1 MPNIKLKFIYLCIL
15 LFVFMASMLNSVSG
29 LKTIFYDDFENWS
42 GWYNYSSGAVEQ
54 SSNYAHSGIYSLR
67 KFLNDDPNGG
77 YKLIGKEIGR
87 DIVME
92 GWIYR
97 PLPYVSGRWDRIG
110 IEDENFNGYSIRI
123 EHDYNKIAIETR
135 ENGIAVNT
143 LVITNWNPP
152 ENQWYYFKFYIY
164 SNGTLRLEV
173 YYENGSLG
181 ATVSAIDN
189 IYTKFDR
196 VVVHGGQDYYVDD
209 LRISDLYPPLRVRY
223 IEEYN
228 ATATV
233 DGTGKTNYS
242 YGLTGHIIIE
252 NTAPYKED
260 TLNDVWV
267 AVDIKNNASGL
278 RLVYNGTPKG
288 VFIESSAPAYT
299 NLPNANT
306 YIHIP
311 ILPNNSYVEYEFDID
326 ASQTLPILVNETY
339 DVTKIPANKMSEW
352 TVNLI
357 VYLNK
362 NLVPN
367 GENVNVNVIKY
378 LSNGQFY
385 DNFENW
391 TGWNQ
396 YKNGIV
402 QWSSIQ
408 SHSGNYSL
416 EKYGISTSLNN
427 DPNGGYKLLP
437 KEIGRDVVISGW
449 VYRPSN
455 WGGGPIDRI
464 GLEDENFDG
473 YSFEVNHYSNY
484 ISIDRRTNGNPT
496 EISPEVYWNPPED
509 EWYYFELKIYS
520 NGTITFS
527 TYYQNGS
534 LAATVSTI
542 DNTYTKFDRVVIH
555 GGYVYYVDDL
565 EVNSKN
571 FDFYGDKNW
580 KYLEITSANSS
591 EGTAV
596 LFDGDYFKKDYNTS
610 NLNAINWTNITLNW
624 SNDSAT
630 LVFNVLG
637 NYSYSERD
645 NILAKYGF
653 AKILFNYNGTNT
665 NTSIKGV
672 YASGSYSISTDHGTT
687 GEINI
692 WIENVTFKNDA
703 KSYSFNLT
711 NLNIWA
717 VNKSAYELY
726 WNPFNKS
733 IWIDGSNYTITPNI
747 DIPPGEVWN
756 SKTYNFTFSGVP
768 IVWANCSFTLSKK
781 DYILLN
787 EVSQIGSSYVVVEEI
802 YVVGSYL
809 IKVTKHIVPDADG
822 TYDIYIVVENIGSV
836 KTPEYVY
843 VYDLIPKNFT
853 VSDEWVNQSSMLIAE
868 GNHTITTNPRYNLSM
883 WWALHAIY
891 PGADGDGNW
900 NDTAEILANKTVV
913 IHYKL
918 NGTGEFY
925 PSDAF
930 IVGIDPTNSLLPTTS
945 PKITTVAGTV
955 ENNFEIF
962 LILINVIFGLGIL
975 TKRNIRNNK

>member
-1 MPNIKLKFIYLCIL
+1 MPDVRLRFVNSSIVLITLIL
-15 LFVFMASMLNSVSG
+15 TVPLLMLNCVSG

-42 GWYNYSSGAVEQ
+42 GWYNYSNGAVEQ
-54 SSNYAHSGIYSLR
+54 SSNYSYSGTYSLR

-87 DIVME
+87 NIVVE

-97 PLPYVSGRWDRIG
+97 PTPYVSGKWDRIG

-123 EHDYNKIAIETR
+123 EHDYNIIAIETR
-135 ENGIAVNT
+135 VGGIASST
-143 LVITNWNPP
+143 LATATWNPP
-152 ENQWYYFKFYIY
+152 ENEWYHFKFYLY
-164 SNGTLRLEV
+164 SNGTLKLEV

-181 ATVSAIDN
+181 ATVSTTDN
-189 IYTKFDR
+189 TYTKFDR

-228 ATATV
+228 ATAIV
-233 DGTGKTNYS
+233 DGTGKTDYS
-242 YGLTGHIIIE
+242 SGLTGHIVIE
-252 NTAPYKED
+252 NTAPYEED

-288 VFIESSAPAYT
+288 VFIKDSAPAYT
-299 NLPNANT
+299 GLPSGLT

-339 DVTKIPANKMSEW
+339 DATKIPANKMSEW
-352 TVNLI
+352 TINLT

-367 GENVNVNVIKY
+367 GENVNVKVIKY

-391 TGWNQ
+391 TGWEQ
-396 YKNGIV
+396 YRNGIV
-402 QWSSIQ
+402 QWSSSY

-416 EKYGISTSLNN
+416 EKYGVSTSLNN
-427 DPNGGYKLLP
+427 DPNGGFKLLP

-449 VYRPSN
+449 IYRPSN

-464 GLEDENFDG
+464 GLEDENFNG
-473 YSFEVNHYSNY
+473 YSFRVDHYNNY
-484 ISIDRRTNGNPT
+484 ISIDRRTGGNPQ
-496 EISPEVYWNPPED
+496 EISIEVPWNPPED
-509 EWYYFELKIYS
+509 EWYYFEFHIYS
-520 NGTITFS
+520 NGTLTFS
-527 TYYQNGS
+527 TYYKNGS
-534 LAATVSTI
+534 LGATVSTT
-542 DNTYTKFDRVVIH
+542 DNTYTKFDRVVVH

-580 KYLEITSANSS
+580 TYLEITSANPS
-591 EGTAV
+591 EGVAV

-610 NLNAINWTNITLNW
+610 NLNAINWSNITLNW
-624 SNDSAT
+624 SNDKAT

-637 NYSYSERD
+637 SYSYSERD

-672 YASGSYSISTDHGTT
+672 YASGCCAISTSHGTT

-692 WIENVTFKNDA
+692 WKENATFKNNA

-717 VNKSAYELY
+717 VNKSAYEFC
-726 WNPFNKS
+726 WNPFNES
-733 IWIDGSNYTITPNI
+733 IWIDGSNYTVTPNI
-747 DIPPGEVWN
+747 DIPPGGVWN

-768 IVWANCSFTLSKK
+768 IVWANCTFTVSKK

-787 EVSQIGSSYVVVEEI
+787 ETSQIGNSYIVIEEI

-809 IKVTKHIVPDADG
+809 VKVTKHIVPNDDG
-822 TYDIYIVVENIGSV
+822 TYDIYIVVENIGSE

-843 VYDLIPKNFT
+843 VYDLVPKNFT
-853 VSDEWVNQSSMLIAE
+853 VSDEWVNQSSMLIAS
-868 GNHTITTNPRYNLSM
+868 GSHTITTNPRYNLSM

-891 PGADGDGNW
+891 PGADGDGSYTDW
-900 NDTAEILANKTVV
+900 SEISANETVV

-945 PKITTVAGTV
+945 PKITTVSGTI
-955 ENNFEIF
+955 ENNFETF

-975 TKRNIRNNK
+975 IKRI